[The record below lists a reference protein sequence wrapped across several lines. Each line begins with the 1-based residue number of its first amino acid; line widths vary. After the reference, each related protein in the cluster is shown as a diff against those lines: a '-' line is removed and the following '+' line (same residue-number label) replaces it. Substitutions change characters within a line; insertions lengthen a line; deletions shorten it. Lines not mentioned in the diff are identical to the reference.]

1 MLRSVADY
9 PMDDYHLELQ
19 QPGKYH
25 LMTLEEGFR
34 EGHDRN
40 APHRHDFFEL
50 IWIRRGHGR
59 VNLDLQGFEFRANTL
74 LVISPGQVHS
84 WRYDSNTEGF
94 IVGFS
99 AEFLAVNSEQ
109 PGLLAKLPFLYP
121 ENIDPILRLNQGE
134 GERID
139 QVLTQFAELVQIES
153 PGQDDVA
160 RGFLLVLLSH
170 MRQLIARRQQPLGHP
185 ARGESELLVQRF
197 RLALEEH
204 LPRIVEV
211 GEFADLLNVSRTHLN
226 NGLRRHTG
234 RSPSEL
240 IHEKMLLEAKRRL
253 LHSSLTV
260 AEIAFELKF
269 QDPSYFGR
277 FFRKH
282 TGMTPGAYRESTQQE
297 AIAC

>member
-9 PMDDYHLELQ
+9 QMDHYHAGLQ
-19 QPGKYH
+19 RPGKYH
-25 LMTLEEGFR
+25 LMTLEENHQQ
-34 EGHDRN
+34 GHDKRV
-40 APHRHDFFEL
+40 PHRHDFFEL
-50 IWIRRGHGR
+50 IWIRRGHGH
-59 VNLDLQGFEFRANTL
+59 VSLDLQGFEFRAHTL
-74 LVISPGQVHS
+74 LIVSPGQVHA
-84 WRYDSNTEGF
+84 WRYDSDTEGF

-99 AEFLAVNSEQ
+99 TEFLAVNSEH

-121 ENIDPILRLNQGE
+121 ENIDPILHLDELE
-134 GERID
+134 GTRVG
-139 QVLTQFAELVQIES
+139 QVLEQFADLAQINA

-170 MRQLIARRQQPLGHP
+170 MRQLFGRRQQALGQSV
-185 ARGESELLVQRF
+185 RGESELLVQRF

-211 GEFADLLNVSRTHLN
+211 GEFAELLNVSRTHLN

-282 TGMTPGAYRESTQQE
+282 TGMTPGAYRESMQQE
-297 AIAC
+297 AVAC

>member
-9 PMDDYHLELQ
+9 QMDHYHAGIH
-19 QPGKYH
+19 QPDKYH
-25 LMTLEEGFR
+25 LMTLAESAAG
-34 EGHDRN
+34 GHDGN

-50 IWIRRGHGR
+50 IWIRRGHGH
-59 VNLDLQGFEFRANTL
+59 VSLDLQGFEFRAHTL
-74 LVISPGQVHS
+74 LIVSPGQVHA
-84 WRYDSNTEGF
+84 WRHDSETEGLV
-94 IVGFS
+94 VGFS
-99 AEFLAVNSEQ
+99 TEFLAVNSEH

-121 ENIDPILRLNQGE
+121 EHLDPILFLDETE
-134 GERID
+134 GDRIG
-139 QVLTQFAELVQIES
+139 QVLQQFADLVQINA

-160 RGFLLVLLSH
+160 RGFLLVILSH
-170 MRQLIARRQQPLGHP
+170 MRQLFARRQQPLGQS

-211 GEFADLLNVSRTHLN
+211 GEFAELLNVSRTHLN

-240 IHEKMLLEAKRRL
+240 IHDRMLLEAKRRL

-282 TGMTPGAYRESTQQE
+282 TGMTPGAYRESMQH
-297 AIAC
+297 AAVAC